1 MTIVDRPARGTR
13 PANRRELIIAA
24 ASELFATRG
33 YEHVSVSD
41 IAEAV
46 GVAPSALYRHFSGKT
61 QLLTDVLADVA
72 GKFIALLESLPDPGQ
87 VIPAA
92 AAFALDH
99 RTVGALLER
108 EVRHLPPQADGAA
121 RPGIRQAR
129 DRFTT
134 AIAALRPAQPPA
146 NVRLLA
152 LSVLSVLLSP
162 SFHHVDVPRP
172 GYDALLAELAG
183 RALAA
188 ELPRPPAAVAA
199 PRPGTLTRASRRE
212 QLLTAAITLFAERTY
227 ASVSMED
234 VAVSAGMAASS
245 VYNHFPG
252 KLDMLVTALNRGN
265 GYLQVELDETL
276 AQARGPAEALCGLIR
291 SYSRFTLAHPHL
303 VDVLITEVR
312 NLPAD
317 SAATLL
323 HTQRDYIDE
332 WVHLLRHG
340 RTSLDTAS
348 ARITVQAALTVINDL
363 ARDPG
368 LRSRPDAHTILST
381 LGRGVLAV

>member
-1 MTIVDRPARGTR
+1 VTIVDRPARGTR

-24 ASELFATRG
+24 ASGLFASRG

-46 GVAPSALYRHFSGKT
+46 GVRPSALYRHFAGKE
-61 QLLTDVLADVA
+61 QLLTEVVADVV
-72 GKFIALLESLPDPGQ
+72 GKSIALLDSLPEPGQ

-99 RTVGALLER
+99 RTVGALLEH
-108 EVRHLPPQADGAA
+108 EARHLPPQPGGAA
-121 RPGIRQAR
+121 HAGIRQAR

-134 AIAALRPAQPPA
+134 AIAALQPAQPPA
-146 NVRLLA
+146 NARLLA
-152 LSVLSVLLSP
+152 SAAMAVLVSP
-162 SFHHVDVPRP
+162 SLHHVDVPRP

-199 PRPGTLTRASRRE
+199 ARPVTLTRASRRE

-234 VAVSAGMAASS
+234 VAVSIGMAASS

-265 GYLQVELDETL
+265 GYLQIELDETL
-276 AQARGPAEALCGLIR
+276 TQARDPMEALRGLIG
-291 SYSRFTLAHPHL
+291 SYSRFALAHPHL

-312 NLPAD
+312 NLPPD

-323 HTQRDYIDE
+323 RAQRDYINE
-332 WVHLLRHG
+332 WVHLLRRG
-340 RTSLDTAS
+340 RAGLDPAS
-348 ARITVQAALTVINDL
+348 ARVTIQAALTLINDL
-363 ARDPG
+363 ARNPG
-368 LRSRPDAHTILST
+368 LRSRPDAREILTT
-381 LGRGVLAV
+381 LGRAVLAV